1 MYADDLIIMATS
13 PEELQKSLDGLS
25 EYCKKWKLNVNVKK
39 TKCMT
44 FSKGSNTRKIQ
55 FKINNKQIENV
66 KEYKYLGISVN
77 ARNCSFAPSIDNLSN
92 KATRAIFAITSK
104 LPFKTAPVKTLL
116 KLFDSC
122 VSPILT
128 YGSEIWA
135 PYMDHD
141 WSKWDATPIERVH
154 TQFLKRVLGVNRSTT
169 NVMEN

>member
-1 MYADDLIIMATS
+1 M
-13 PEELQKSLDGLS
+13 
-25 EYCKKWKLNVNVKK
+25 
-39 TKCMT
+39 
-44 FSKGSNTRKIQ
+44 
-55 FKINNKQIENV
+55 
-66 KEYKYLGISVN
+66 N

-154 TQFLKRVLGVNRSTT
+154 TQFLKRVLGVNGSTT
-169 NVMEN
+169 NVMARGELGRHSLQERILKKAYYILTMF